1 MRFQK
6 MFKLFLLLVLVLG
19 VSQPAFAG
27 SGDSGAAVLGADSPN
42 AISGRYIVVFKD
54 SASSRAVEAAKAS
67 ALGTAGAKV
76 HFTYEAA
83 LTGFAADL
91 PEAALNG
98 LRRNPNVA
106 YIEVDQVVTIDA
118 TQSPATWG
126 IDRIDQR
133 SLPLSNSYTYNFTGA
148 GVTAYIIDTGLRFD
162 HTEFSGRAS
171 FGFDAFGGTGA
182 DCNGHGT
189 HVGGTVG
196 GETYGVAKD
205 VALVAVR
212 VLDCSGSG
220 TTTGVIAGVDWVTA
234 HHAANSVANMSLGG
248 GASTALDT
256 AVRNSIASGV
266 TYSLAAG
273 NNRRDACKYSPA
285 RVTEAITVGATT
297 STDYK
302 ASYSNYG
309 TCLDLFAPGSSITSS
324 YYTSATATAVL
335 SGTSMAAP
343 HAAGVAALYL
353 QAHPGST
360 PAEVRNAMVAN
371 ATAGKVIN
379 EGRGSPDLLLY
390 SLLP

>member
-1 MRFQK
+1 
-6 MFKLFLLLVLVLG
+6 
-19 VSQPAFAG
+19 
-27 SGDSGAAVLGADSPN
+27 
-42 AISGRYIVVFKD
+42 
-54 SASSRAVEAAKAS
+54 
-67 ALGTAGAKV
+67 
-76 HFTYEAA
+76 
-83 LTGFAADL
+83 
-91 PEAALNG
+91 
-98 LRRNPNVA
+98 
-106 YIEVDQVVTIDA
+106 
-118 TQSPATWG
+118 
-126 IDRIDQR
+126 
-133 SLPLSNSYTYNFTGA
+133 
-148 GVTAYIIDTGLRFD
+148 
-162 HTEFSGRAS
+162 
-171 FGFDAFGGTGA
+171 
-182 DCNGHGT
+182 
-189 HVGGTVG
+189 
-196 GETYGVAKD
+196 
-205 VALVAVR
+205 
-212 VLDCSGSG
+212 
-220 TTTGVIAGVDWVTA
+220 
-234 HHAANSVANMSLGG
+234 MSLGG

>member
-19 VSQPAFAG
+19 VSQPVFAG
-27 SGDSGAAVLGADSPN
+27 SGESGAAVLGADSPN
-42 AISGRYIVVFKD
+42 AIAGRYIVVFKD
-54 SASSRAVEAAKAS
+54 SASSRAVENAKAAALS
-67 ALGTAGAKV
+67 AAGAKL
-76 HFTYEAA
+76 HYTYEAA
-83 LTGFAADL
+83 LKGFAADL

-133 SLPLSNSYTYNFTGA
+133 NLPLSNSYTYNYTGA
-148 GVTAYIIDTGLRFD
+148 GVTAYIIDTGLRYD
-162 HTEFSGRAS
+162 HVEFSGRAV

-182 DCNGHGT
+182 DCAGHGT

-266 TYSLAAG
+266 TYSLSAG
-273 NNRRDACKYSPA
+273 NSRRDACKYSPA

-324 YYTSATATAVL
+324 YYTSPTATAVM

-343 HAAGVAALYL
+343 HVTGVAALYL

-360 PAEVRNAMVAN
+360 PLQVRNAMVEN
-371 ATAGKVIN
+371 ATPGLVIN